1 MSRNRRYCWLT
12 LALASS
18 AGALEQPYQ
27 AISQTKLQQ
36 WQGEGFFTLNKDW
49 FSNHDGSGFD
59 ANGQSLAA
67 QLSEFSYS
75 YLLFASQEIPLPRV
89 RYRLRLWRYPAQS
102 IQSPALSRIELS
114 RFNLGPMLHK
124 QLVLELGEAHVA
136 PLQEFGEGP
145 HISWRFDM
153 INLYGAPHV
162 VAASRRQFGDVQAST
177 EDCLGY
183 SCLTITLSPPKAM
196 PDKPLDLPTW
206 QAPYRQQHGVS
217 EPWLLD
223 TLYHTLALANLEPGD
238 SPDKPLLEI
247 LLSTDVE
254 GNDPV
259 WHGLAR
265 QTQLGDD
272 SLSERWRE
280 LWVWPGGEV
289 ALLGYDLCHPDR
301 QSDCQPKAD

>member
-27 AISQTKLQQ
+27 AISQTKLQK

-59 ANGQSLAA
+59 AHGQSLAA
-67 QLSEFSYS
+67 QLTEFSYS
-75 YLLFASQEIPLPRV
+75 YLLFASQEMPLPRV

-114 RFNLGPMLHK
+114 RFNLGPMQHK

-136 PLQEFGEGP
+136 PLQEFGEG
-145 HISWRFDM
+145 
-153 INLYGAPHV
+153 
-162 VAASRRQFGDVQAST
+162 
-177 EDCLGY
+177 
-183 SCLTITLSPPKAM
+183 
-196 PDKPLDLPTW
+196 
-206 QAPYRQQHGVS
+206 
-217 EPWLLD
+217 
-223 TLYHTLALANLEPGD
+223 
-238 SPDKPLLEI
+238 
-247 LLSTDVE
+247 
-254 GNDPV
+254 NDPV
-259 WHGLAR
+259 WHALAR

-272 SLSERWRE
+272 SLSESWRE

-289 ALLGYDLCHPDR
+289 ALFGYDLCHPDR